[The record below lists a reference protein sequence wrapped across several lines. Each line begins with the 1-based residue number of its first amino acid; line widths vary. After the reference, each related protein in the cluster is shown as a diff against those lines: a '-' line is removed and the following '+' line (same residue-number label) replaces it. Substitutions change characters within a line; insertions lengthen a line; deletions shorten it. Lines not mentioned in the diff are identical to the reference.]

1 MMIMAAEAK
10 GFMSQV
16 LTESSFQSDKN
27 LGDKKKVLTN
37 THRVLTLKKK
47 LGNKPGMVAY
57 TFSSSY

>member
-1 MMIMAAEAK
+1 MMIMVAEAK

-16 LTESSFQSDKN
+16 LIESSFQSDKN

-37 THRVLTLKKK
+37 TQSLDFKKK